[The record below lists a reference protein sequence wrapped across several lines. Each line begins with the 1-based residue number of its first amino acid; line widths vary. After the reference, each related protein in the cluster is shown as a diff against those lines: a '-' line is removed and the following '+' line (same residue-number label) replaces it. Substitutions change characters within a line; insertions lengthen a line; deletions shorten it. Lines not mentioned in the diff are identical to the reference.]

1 MPLRDALQS
10 ELTDA
15 MRQRDRATA
24 SAVRSALAALDNAGA
39 VPGGPGTA
47 EPGDEPAQSEHVAGG
62 TAGLAATEVPRR
74 ELTAT
79 EAAAIVVDERAALL
93 HHAERLARLCRRD
106 EADAA
111 LRGATALSRALAVQR
126 AHG

>member
-24 SAVRSALAALDNAGA
+24 SAVRAALAALDNAGA
-39 VPGGPGTA
+39 LPSDPA
-47 EPGDEPAQSEHVAGG
+47 ASAQDHAAAQSEHVAGA
-62 TAGLAATEVPRR
+62 TAGLAATELPRR
-74 ELTAT
+74 ELSAT
-79 EAAAIVVDERAALL
+79 EAAGIVVDERAALL

-111 LRGATALSRALAVQR
+111 LRGATALSRALAVER